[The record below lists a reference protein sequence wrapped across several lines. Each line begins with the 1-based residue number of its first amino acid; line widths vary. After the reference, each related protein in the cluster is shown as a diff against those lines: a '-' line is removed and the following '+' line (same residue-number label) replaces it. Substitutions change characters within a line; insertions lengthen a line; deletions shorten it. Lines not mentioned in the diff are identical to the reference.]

1 LVEIASGACALLR
14 HYIPYRPRGA
24 RPISGGQ
31 VLNNWAREAE
41 ITKLESIGEVE
52 PLPAV
57 FSGWLFRVFEA
68 E

>member
-1 LVEIASGACALLR
+1 LVEIASGACAPLR
-14 HYIPYRPRGA
+14 NYIRYCPRGA

-57 FSGWLFRVFEA
+57 FSGWLFSLFGA